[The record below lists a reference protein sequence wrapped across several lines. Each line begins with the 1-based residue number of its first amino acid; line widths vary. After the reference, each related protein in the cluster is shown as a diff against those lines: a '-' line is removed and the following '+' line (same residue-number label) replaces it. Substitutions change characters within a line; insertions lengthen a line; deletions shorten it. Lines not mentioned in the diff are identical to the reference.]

1 MNPWPDKKFQDF
13 HDISIVKDKNKE
25 FGILKNDQGQF
36 VSIETNMPLN
46 GNYKIEGESYNFK
59 NGLLHGEV
67 FNEQP
72 IEMVCYME

>member
-1 MNPWPDKKFQDF
+1 MNPWPDKEVQDF
-13 HDISIVKDKNKE
+13 HHISIVKDKNKE

-46 GNYKIEGESYNFK
+46 GNYKIEVIRIILRTAYCTEKFLG
-59 NGLLHGEV
+59 
-67 FNEQP
+67 QP